1 VISSQ
6 KYSHSKYEPVILIKK
21 RIQNQYTQLADDTT
35 LVYKIGKEIKE
46 AIEIIN
52 ELGTCSGLKL
62 NIKKTEWQWLGRNK
76 TRNINIVTVC
86 FCYNTVKAL
95 GVYFLHVYIRTLSC
109 VQHIFTFILHER
121 TTFRDLW
128 VGGV

>member
-1 VISSQ
+1 MYKTSIAVNNGWKSDYFNIVRGIKGVHYHHWYVISSQ

-62 NIKKTEWQWLGRNK
+62 NIKKNRMAMA
-76 TRNINIVTVC
+76 R
-86 FCYNTVKAL
+86 
-95 GVYFLHVYIRTLSC
+95 
-109 VQHIFTFILHER
+109 
-121 TTFRDLW
+121 
-128 VGGV
+128 